1 MENNLLEGLTAG
13 VSDLEETNGLL
24 HSTEMFSIA
33 WIRVTMNWLDE

>member
-24 HSTEMFSIA
+24 NPTEMFSIA
-33 WIRVTMNWLDE
+33 WIRVTMNWFDE